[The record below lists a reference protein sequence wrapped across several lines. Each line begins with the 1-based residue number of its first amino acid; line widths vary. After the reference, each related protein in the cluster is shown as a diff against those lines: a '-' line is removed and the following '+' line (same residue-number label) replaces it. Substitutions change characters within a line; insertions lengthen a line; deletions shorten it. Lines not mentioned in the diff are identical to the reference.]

1 MTITTTQRNKAQWR
15 LAIALIFIALGV
27 MAFMYSES
35 HSNSPTRFSV
45 IDVTASQ
52 TKENNIDLLSRF
64 QLSLSSTA
72 YDAIDHGV
80 PIDIVLSYAEPQ
92 KRFWGKQYKVLDT
105 TVFKLS
111 RHALSNN
118 YQLRNLSTFQTHQFI
133 TVDEA
138 LKHIAV
144 FQITSIEN
152 NTLDEVAVRV
162 YLDIFNLPAQIRASA
177 FFSGHW
183 RHDSFWTTWNIS

>member
-15 LAIALIFIALGV
+15 LVIALIFIALGV

-80 PIDIVLSYAEPQ
+80 PIDIVSTGPDRAETIVLKDLYA
-92 KRFWGKQYKVLDT
+92 
-105 TVFKLS
+105 
-111 RHALSNN
+111 
-118 YQLRNLSTFQTHQFI
+118 
-133 TVDEA
+133 
-138 LKHIAV
+138 
-144 FQITSIEN
+144 
-152 NTLDEVAVRV
+152 
-162 YLDIFNLPAQIRASA
+162 
-177 FFSGHW
+177 
-183 RHDSFWTTWNIS
+183 